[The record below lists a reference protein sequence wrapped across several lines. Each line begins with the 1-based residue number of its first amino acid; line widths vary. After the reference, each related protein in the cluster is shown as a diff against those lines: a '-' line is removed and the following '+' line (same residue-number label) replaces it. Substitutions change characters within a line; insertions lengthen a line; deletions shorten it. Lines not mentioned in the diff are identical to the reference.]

1 MNGNP
6 QRPFAAPVNL
16 GVGIQFARAAEPAVK
31 AATARGLFG
40 LA

>member
-16 GVGIQFARAAEPAVK
+16 GIGIQFARAAEPAVN
-31 AATARGLFG
+31 AAAARGLFG

>member
-1 MNGNP
+1 MNSNP

-16 GVGIQFARAAEPAVK
+16 GIGIQFARAAEPAAD
-31 AATARGLFG
+31 AAPARGLFG

>member
-6 QRPFAAPVNL
+6 QRPFAALVNL
-16 GVGIQFARAAEPAVK
+16 GIGIQFARAAGPAVN

>member
-16 GVGIQFARAAEPAVK
+16 GIGIQFARAAEPAVN
-31 AATARGLFG
+31 AATARRLFE